1 MRKFDDNKNP
11 YPKMG
16 EIYQIIVKNNKDLI
30 DDLKKNL
37 LLVDKQLNDEDK
49 EKLHDTLLESIWIS
63 RWTDENQESLYA
75 VLTPE
80 EAETIVNDILNDLYK
95 NGFKIVK
102 K

>member
-1 MRKFDDNKNP
+1 MKNKDP

-16 EIYQIIVKNNKDLI
+16 EIQHFIVENNRMLI
-30 DDLKKNL
+30 DSLKKNL
-37 LLVDKQLNDEDK
+37 LLIDKKLTNDDEDK
-49 EKLHDTLLESIWIS
+49 LHNILLESVWIS
-63 RWTDENQESLYA
+63 RWTDNNMNSLYA

-80 EAETIVNDILNDLYK
+80 EAEQIVKDILIDLDN

>member
-1 MRKFDDNKNP
+1 MKKIENKDP

-16 EIYQIIVKNNKDLI
+16 EINKIIIESNSKLI

-37 LLVDKQLNDEDK
+37 LLVDKQLTEKDK
-49 EKLHDTLLESIWIS
+49 DDIHYILLESVWIS
-63 RWTDENQESLYA
+63 RWTDEKQQSLCA

-80 EAETIVNDILNDLYK
+80 EAESIANDILSNLE
-95 NGFKIVK
+95 NAGFKIIK

>member
-1 MRKFDDNKNP
+1 MKKIENRDP

-16 EIYQIIVKNNKDLI
+16 EINKIIIESNIKLI

-37 LLVDKQLNDEDK
+37 LLVDKQLTEKDK
-49 EKLHDTLLESIWIS
+49 DDIYYILLESVWVS
-63 RWTDENQESLYA
+63 RWTDEKQQSLYA

-80 EAETIVNDILNDLYK
+80 EAESIAKDILTNLD
-95 NGFKIVK
+95 NAGFKIVK